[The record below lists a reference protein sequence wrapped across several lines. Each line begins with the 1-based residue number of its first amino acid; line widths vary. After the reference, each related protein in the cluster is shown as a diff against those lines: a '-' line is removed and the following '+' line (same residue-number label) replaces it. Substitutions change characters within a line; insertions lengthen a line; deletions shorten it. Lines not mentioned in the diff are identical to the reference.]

1 MIEIVKDKVNESI
14 VRDEIVI
21 EQSIPIPTTFTQ
33 IPVKQ
38 SIAKKRSLIDQIK
51 DKLEDQDFNQK
62 VAVAITVV
70 LEMYRVLVSS
80 FLVLFVPQKCGD
92 HVCSLSENMV
102 LENHLYSA
110 GLVFNFITMA
120 SFLAMYTLEVK
131 RENKL
136 ITYLEVNKSVPS
148 DNNSVAKVLEGLSAD
163 KRDSIWTLDK
173 YYQYSGLASIG
184 LFSINTILSGF
195 VVYTYYLDSQT
206 TSTYITNILFMLT
219 KMADVYSTVNTEK
232 NIFYSAYMKGKVQYN
247 DVDPDKVLLSQNKV
261 LLSQNKVLLS
271 QNKVLLLQDKIEDN
285 VIIDIKIE
293 ETGIDNVIEETGID
307 NVIEETGID
316 NVIEEVDN
324 VVEDSNSKIIVT
336 VYDISSNPSSSND
349 LQNLDSL
356 V

>member
-1 MIEIVKDKVNESI
+1 
-14 VRDEIVI
+14 
-21 EQSIPIPTTFTQ
+21 
-33 IPVKQ
+33 
-38 SIAKKRSLIDQIK
+38 
-51 DKLEDQDFNQK
+51 
-62 VAVAITVV
+62 
-70 LEMYRVLVSS
+70 
-80 FLVLFVPQKCGD
+80 
-92 HVCSLSENMV
+92 
-102 LENHLYSA
+102 
-110 GLVFNFITMA
+110 MA

-131 RENKL
+131 RENRL
-136 ITYLEVNKSVPS
+136 ITYLEVNKSVAS
-148 DNNSVAKVLEGLSAD
+148 DNSSVAKVLEGLSAD
-163 KRDSIWTLDK
+163 KRDSIWALDK
-173 YYQYSGLASIG
+173 YYQYAGLASIG

-261 LLSQNKVLLS
+261 LLLQNIEDNVIEEI
-271 QNKVLLLQDKIEDN
+271 KIEETKDN

-293 ETGIDNVIEETGID
+293 DKEEA
-307 NVIEETGID
+307 
-316 NVIEEVDN
+316 EEVDN
-324 VVEDSNSKIIVT
+324 VIEDDSNTKIIVT

>member
-1 MIEIVKDKVNESI
+1 MIETVKDEI
-14 VRDEIVI
+14 RDEIVI
-21 EQSIPIPTTFTQ
+21 EKSIPIPTFTQ

-38 SIAKKRSLIDQIK
+38 SIAKKRSLIDHIK

-120 SFLAMYTLEVK
+120 SFLAMYTFEVK
-131 RENKL
+131 RENRL

-163 KRDSIWTLDK
+163 KRDSIWALDK
-173 YYQYSGLASIG
+173 YYQYAGLASIG

-261 LLSQNKVLLS
+261 LLSQNKVLL
-271 QNKVLLLQDKIEDN
+271 LQDKKEDNVIEEIKDN

-293 ETGIDNVIEETGID
+293 ETGIDNVIEEIAI
-307 NVIEETGID
+307 VEE
-316 NVIEEVDN
+316 
-324 VVEDSNSKIIVT
+324 SNNKIIVT

-349 LQNLDSL
+349 LQNLDSQ